1 MCCSIDE
8 RFFHEKIQKKST
20 LSHLDDKKKRLVF
33 SPQYY
38 EYQQRRRRFDVIT
51 FAQRR
56 RRRRRRRRRPRC
68 FLETKPPKSLLLSIL
83 KIEIKRQHV
92 WVSKS
97 NTSSSS
103 SSSSSSSRSLE
114 VQKSPERRV
123 QQQKKVSK
131 SSLSSCLGVRVK
143 TPRKTEVAGEEESRR
158 RCGSIRTR
166 TTYSRGWTRSS
177 PGHKRM
183 GFVFWKTFPPII
195 IIIIIVER

>member
-1 MCCSIDE
+1 M
-8 RFFHEKIQKKST
+8 
-20 LSHLDDKKKRLVF
+20 
-33 SPQYY
+33 
-38 EYQQRRRRFDVIT
+38 IT
-51 FAQRR
+51 FAQ
-56 RRRRRRRRRPRC
+56 RRRRRRRPRC

-103 SSSSSSSRSLE
+103 SSSSSRSLE
-114 VQKSPERRV
+114 VQKSPESRV
-123 QQQKKVSK
+123 QQQKKVSSK

-143 TPRKTEVAGEEESRR
+143 TPRKTEVVGEEESRR
-158 RCGSIRTR
+158 RCGSTRTR

-183 GFVFWKTFPPII
+183 EFVFWKTFPPII